1 MSTLL
6 EIEGLSVTL
15 PAGGEQRQVIHDVSL
30 AIGEG
35 EAHGLVGESGS
46 GKSMTARSI
55 MRLLPPGA
63 EVQGAVR
70 FDGTDVNSLDRGALR
85 RFRGNDVAMIFQ
97 DPRSH
102 TNPVRTI
109 GDFMTEALCR
119 NRGMGKRDALK
130 RAAELLEEVF
140 VDDPERRL
148 TQYPDELSGGL
159 LQRVMI
165 SAALAVEPRLII
177 ADEPTTAL
185 DVTNQAEVMA
195 ILDELRRERGLAM
208 LFITHDLD
216 LAAAVCD
223 HTSVMYAGF
232 VVESQASERL
242 HDRPRHP
249 YSAALSHARPS
260 IDRTLDRLPAVP
272 GRPLSAF
279 EAPSGCAFA
288 DRCPFKQTRCVEE
301 APALRELDGAMV
313 RCHRAEELA
322 ETLAGSFQED
332 LSGHT

>member
-1 MSTLL
+1 VKDLL
-6 EIEGLSVTL
+6 EIEQLRVRL
-15 PAGGEQRQVIHDVSL
+15 PVKGEQRPVIHDVSL
-30 AIGEG
+30 AIAPG

-46 GKSMTARSI
+46 GKSMTARAI

-63 EVQGAVR
+63 EVEGTVR
-70 FDGTDVNSLDRGALR
+70 FDGTDVNALDRAALR
-85 RFRGNDVAMIFQ
+85 RYRGNDVAMIFQ

-102 TNPVRTI
+102 TNPVHTI

-119 NRGMGKRDALK
+119 NRGMGKRAALQ
-130 RAAELLEEVF
+130 RAAELLAEVF

-148 TQYPDELSGGL
+148 RQYPHELSGGL

-185 DVTNQAEVMA
+185 DVTNQAEVLA
-195 ILDELRRERGLAM
+195 ILDEQRRERDLAM

-223 HTSVMYAGF
+223 RTSVMYAGS
-232 VVESQASERL
+232 VMESQASGRL
-242 HDRPRHP
+242 HEAPRHP
-249 YSAALSHARPS
+249 YSAALSRARPS
-260 IDRTLDRLPAVP
+260 IETSVERLPAIG

-279 EAPSGCAFA
+279 EAPSGCVFA
-288 DRCPFKQTRCVEE
+288 DRCPYQQQRCVEE
-301 APALRELDGAMV
+301 APALRELEGAMV
-313 RCHRAEELA
+313 RCHRAEELS
-322 ETLAGSFQED
+322 ETLASDFEEAPA
-332 LSGHT
+332 